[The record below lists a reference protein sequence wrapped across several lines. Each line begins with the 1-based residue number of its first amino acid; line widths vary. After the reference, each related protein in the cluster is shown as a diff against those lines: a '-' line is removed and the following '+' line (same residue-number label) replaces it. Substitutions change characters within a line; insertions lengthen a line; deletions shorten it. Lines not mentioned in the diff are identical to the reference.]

1 MDNYFQKLV
10 NIPSSRGLTNVPETL
25 WVIADSER
33 WFDTLSRVEI
43 LKYKTNIRGH
53 MTHIPT
59 ILTRFMTIQETST
72 MSSLRVSI

>member
-25 WVIADSER
+25 RADSER

-53 MTHIPT
+53 MSHIPT